1 MEYAIVC
8 IYSDMNSSLIFW
20 LCLLLQRERE
30 MRMNSGGAMG
40 LGGKCLFF
48 PFPKFETLLY
58 GYHSFEKPFSFSK
71 LLTQFK
77 LMSVLA

>member
-1 MEYAIVC
+1 MEYSIVC
-8 IYSDMNSSLIFW
+8 IYSDMNISLIFW

-48 PFPKFETLLY
+48 FAFPKFET
-58 GYHSFEKPFSFSK
+58 
-71 LLTQFK
+71 
-77 LMSVLA
+77 